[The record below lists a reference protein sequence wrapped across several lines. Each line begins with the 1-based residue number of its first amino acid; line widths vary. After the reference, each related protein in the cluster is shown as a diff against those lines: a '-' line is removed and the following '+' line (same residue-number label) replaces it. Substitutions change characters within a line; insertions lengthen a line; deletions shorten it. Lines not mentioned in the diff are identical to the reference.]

1 MTRASGPCLTGPIQT
16 EATSILIWKEIP
28 MSIQRTLA
36 VLLAMLAFSAV
47 AQAADTYKIDP
58 VHSTALFRIQHA
70 GAGYLYGRINGPEG
84 TLNVDDS
91 DPTKTSFDVT
101 LQVKNI
107 DTNNA
112 QRDTH
117 LKSPTFFSAEEFPTL
132 TFKSTAVKAAGDNK
146 LDVTGDLTIHGQTKS
161 VTVTLDH
168 TGTSNMM
175 GNRIGYE
182 GTFTIKRSDF
192 GMNAMQGGVGDEV
205 RIIISLEGVK

>member
-1 MTRASGPCLTGPIQT
+1 MSLQRALS
-16 EATSILIWKEIP
+16 
-28 MSIQRTLA
+28 TLL
-36 VLLAMLAFSAV
+36 VSLVFSAV

-84 TLNVDDS
+84 SINVDES

-101 LQVKNI
+101 LQAKNI
-107 DTNNA
+107 DTNNP

-146 LDVTGDLTIHGQTKS
+146 LEVTGDLTIHGQTKS
-161 VTVTLDH
+161 ITVTLDH
-168 TGTSNMM
+168 TGTSSNPQM

-192 GMNAMQGGVGDEV
+192 GMSAMQGGVGDEV